1 MRSLTATRSTP
12 VTHTDGRTVS
22 AGIDASHPSSAAVL
36 WAVAEAES
44 TGRPIRLVS
53 ACEPLMVATPV
64 AYVDDEVPTEPDV
77 GDARRFLATTA
88 SRYATGLP
96 HVEADVMVGGPV
108 QVLLESAKDAYLVVV
123 GQRGVGAVRRLV
135 TGSTSIAVA
144 GRAPCPTVVV
154 PNGWSVAGQ
163 STAPVVVGLD
173 LRVDDLRV
181 GDGAMPDHPRL
192 DKAAAALDA
201 AVDQADRR
209 RVPLIVL
216 SSWEAP
222 REIVWTNE
230 DVQDH
235 ETERVA
241 LLEEFLLPWRD
252 THPQVEIVLRAAV
265 GPAED
270 ALDDAART
278 AQLLVV
284 ARRTK
289 PMRTGGFALGSSTRH
304 LLHHLVCPLMVVP

>member
-1 MRSLTATRSTP
+1 MQSLTAPGPTP
-12 VTHTDGRTVS
+12 VVHTDGRPVS
-22 AGIDASHPSSAAVL
+22 TAVDASHPSSAAVL

-44 TGRPIRLVS
+44 TGRPIKLVS
-53 ACEPLMVATPV
+53 ACEPIMIATPV
-64 AYVDDEVPTEPDV
+64 AYVDDEIPTEPDT

-88 SRYATGLP
+88 SRYAGGLP
-96 HVEADVMVGGPV
+96 HVEAEVMVGGPV
-108 QVLLESAKDAYLVVV
+108 QVLLEAAKDAYQIVV

-154 PNGWSVAGQ
+154 PNGWTPSTQA
-163 STAPVVVGLD
+163 TAPVVVGLD
-173 LRVDDLRV
+173 VRLEDLQAE
-181 GDGAMPDHPRL
+181 DGALEDHPRL
-192 DKAAAALDA
+192 EKAAAALDA
-201 AVDQADRR
+201 AADQAARR

-216 SSWEAP
+216 SADEGAGE
-222 REIVWTNE
+222 RH
-230 DVQDH
+230 D
-235 ETERVA
+235 ERVA
-241 LLEEFLLPWRD
+241 ALEGFLAPWRD
-252 THPQVEIVLRAAV
+252 THPQVEIVLRAV
-265 GPAED
+265 VDSAED
-270 ALDDAART
+270 ALDREART